1 MTGTCPLSP
10 DVCFLDNDKEKPRLG
25 LSDEQTWQEIMRLTG
40 VTNSSD
46 FQKLDK
52 DQQRETLS
60 ILKDSGASVRQ
71 LQRLTGLGRG
81 FKPVTGTCPLSL
93 L

>member
-1 MTGTCPLSP
+1 MPFKCLEKWINEPLTD
-10 DVCFLDNDKEKPRLG
+10 DVCFLDNDNEKPRFR

-60 ILKDSGASVRQ
+60 ILKDAGAWH
-71 LQRLTGLGRG
+71 LTKAI
-81 FKPVTGTCPLSL
+81 F
-93 L
+93 

>member
-1 MTGTCPLSP
+1 MLSP
-10 DVCFLDNDKEKPRLG
+10 
-25 LSDEQTWQEIMRLTG
+25 
-40 VTNSSD
+40 SD

-81 FKPVTGTCPLSL
+81 FIQRLNP
-93 L
+93 